1 MDKNDLSGI
10 RVLLV
15 GMRGHGAQI
24 LRTVMTAAG
33 ISRIVSVEETLPALE
48 MLCGESFDAVLVEG
62 LLQHDG
68 VPFAIAARRT
78 EALLNPMIPIFV
90 VYANARRRDVEK
102 ARDLGTTD
110 ILCRPISPKTLTDK
124 LRAALLKP
132 RPFIVA
138 PDFFGPE
145 RRARTKAGFF
155 GKDRRT
161 RSARKAK
168 VHFAE
173 NPLERQ

>member
-90 VYANARRRDVEK
+90 VYANARRRDVATATHGSENTQPVGT
-102 ARDLGTTD
+102 RLTFSGDLLDGGPPYD
-110 ILCRPISPKTLTDK
+110 PWSFSWLEYVQTLWD
-124 LRAALLKP
+124 
-132 RPFIVA
+132 
-138 PDFFGPE
+138 
-145 RRARTKAGFF
+145 
-155 GKDRRT
+155 
-161 RSARKAK
+161 
-168 VHFAE
+168 
-173 NPLERQ
+173 